1 MQIYF
6 QLQNVW
12 NGVLPTFAAQTINMI
27 SKLQDLQNHFPR
39 DIATLSHFSRNDCKF
54 MPHFA
59 GSYKQDLKTKQK
71 TLWQIGLSLLVSF
84 TLFVGFLHCIQFCPS
99 PSEQGSAGYMNRM
112 HGREASSSS
121 TSR

>member
-54 MPHFA
+54 MPHFRRIIQTRLEDETENTVA
-59 GSYKQDLKTKQK
+59 NRA
-71 TLWQIGLSLLVSF
+71 
-84 TLFVGFLHCIQFCPS
+84 LFVGFLHSFCWFPS
-99 PSEQGSAGYMNRM
+99 LYSILPEPERARICRL
-112 HGREASSSS
+112 HE
-121 TSR
+121 